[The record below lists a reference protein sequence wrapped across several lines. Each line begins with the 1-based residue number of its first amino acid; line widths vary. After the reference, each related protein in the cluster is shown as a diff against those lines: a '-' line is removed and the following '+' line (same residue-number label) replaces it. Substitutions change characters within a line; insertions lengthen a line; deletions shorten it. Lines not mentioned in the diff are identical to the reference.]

1 MSQPAPSHTGGIAR
15 WLVAVSLLAALS
27 GCALPV
33 GQPGSGQLMAGGTV
47 QGSQGKP
54 LDANLSGFLEQAPP
68 GAVTELPQSP
78 WGPGAVVLAQAPYA
92 AASGRVCRQL
102 RIETSRGRVTP
113 QVACESANGWEAK
126 RLVTEVRSGGAR

>member
-1 MSQPAPSHTGGIAR
+1 MSNALLFTGDAKR
-15 WLVAVSLLAALS
+15 WLIAMSLLAALS
-27 GCALPV
+27 GCAL
-33 GQPGSGQLMAGGTV
+33 QPGSGQLMAGGAV
-47 QGSQGKP
+47 HGSQGKP

-78 WGPGAVVLAQAPYA
+78 WGPGAVVLAEAPYA

-102 RIETSRGRVTP
+102 RVETSRGVVTP
-113 QVACESANGWEAK
+113 QVACESATGWEAK